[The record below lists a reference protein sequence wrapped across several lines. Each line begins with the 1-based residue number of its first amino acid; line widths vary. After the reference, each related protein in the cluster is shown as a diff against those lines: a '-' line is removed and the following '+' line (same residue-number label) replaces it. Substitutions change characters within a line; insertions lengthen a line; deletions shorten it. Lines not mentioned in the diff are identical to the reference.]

1 MGIEPTQ
8 PAWKAGILPLNY
20 ARIRQTTNLT
30 EPKPPSRPKTKAHR
44 QKLGEA
50 GFEPAKTN
58 VTRFTVWPLWPL
70 GYSPSIINSIKT
82 KRNLTNT
89 TEERPIRSQKLA
101 EGLEPTT
108 TGLQN
113 RSSAN

>member
-1 MGIEPTQ
+1 
-8 PAWKAGILPLNY
+8 
-20 ARIRQTTNLT
+20 
-30 EPKPPSRPKTKAHR
+30 
-44 QKLGEA
+44 
-50 GFEPAKTN
+50 
-58 VTRFTVWPLWPL
+58 
-70 GYSPSIINSIKT
+70 
-82 KRNLTNT
+82 LTNT